1 MLVGPE
7 QKKFVLHR
15 SILDDRSVHVQFFV
29 HKTST
34 SMELKHVDPKVFEA
48 YIHWIYT
55 SEIDSRR
62 IPDGNQ
68 VPENLK
74 PTWVALVRLWELG
87 EYMEDSELCNKL
99 SDNKLSDMMV
109 EKFEPNPNMVGG
121 QPAAQ
126 QSQGFFAAV
135 EYVTECEQSIR
146 RLRDLFADLCFTGFK
161 TGHTYY
167 IMMGGLSKETLL
179 SFVRRWAE
187 GKEATRIPDA
197 IKDREDC
204 KVKYHRG
211 QTRYRSRVFRE

>member
-1 MLVGPE
+1 M
-7 QKKFVLHR
+7 
-15 SILDDRSVHVQFFV
+15 
-29 HKTST
+29 
-34 SMELKHVDPKVFEA
+34 
-48 YIHWIYT
+48 
-55 SEIDSRR
+55 
-62 IPDGNQ
+62 PDGDQ
-68 VPENLK
+68 IPAKLK
-74 PTWVALVRLWELG
+74 PTWVALVQLWELG

-99 SDNKLSDMMV
+99 SDMLV

-135 EYVTECEQSIR
+135 EYVTDCDQRIS

-179 SFVRRWAE
+179 GFVRRWAE

-211 QTRYRSRVFRE
+211 QTGYRSPVFRELP